1 MQLHPSPTVTNCQHS
16 KKANCPLPG
25 QCHTDQYSRVESV
38 IYRAKIVREDT
49 GKEEYYTG
57 QTGGPMKERW
67 YGHVTSIKNYN
78 PDDGS
83 YGKRMS
89 RYVGELNIK
98 GIPNNITWSIVA
110 RAQTYNPVTKSCRLC
125 TLERYYIMYESSQAT
140 LNVKSEFFAGCP
152 HKKKL
157 LLKNYK
163 KTKIKRNPG

>member
-1 MQLHPSPTVTNCQHS
+1 MLTIN
-16 KKANCPLPG
+16 N
-25 QCHTDQYSRVESV
+25 
-38 IYRAKIVREDT
+38 